1 MRDRSDSQSGSEH
14 LRYGES
20 RAARQIVRSID
31 SEVAAGY
38 PQRENP
44 LRSFAMPLTL
54 ITGGS
59 RSGKST
65 HAIALATADASA
77 SRRYFIATAE
87 ALDDEMRARI
97 AHHQATRPP
106 EFATIEAPLDLE
118 HAIAMLASRAD
129 VAVLDCLTLWVSN
142 LMGQDLDDGAI
153 LARADSLAGA
163 LRRAPFRMIV
173 VTDEVGWGIVPDNPV
188 ARRFRDLLGWTNQKV
203 AQVADEVLLM
213 AAGYPL
219 RLK

>member
-1 MRDRSDSQSGSEH
+1 M
-14 LRYGES
+14 
-20 RAARQIVRSID
+20 V
-31 SEVAAGY
+31 
-38 PQRENP
+38 
-44 LRSFAMPLTL
+44 TL

-65 HAIALATADASA
+65 HAISLATADATNP
-77 SRRYFIATAE
+77 RRCFIATAE

-97 AHHQATRPP
+97 AHHRATRPP
-106 EFATIEAPLDLE
+106 EFVTIEAPLDLE
-118 HAIAMLASRAD
+118 ATIVALEARTD

-142 LMGQDLDDGAI
+142 LIGAGLEDGAI
-153 LARADSLAGA
+153 LARADSFAAA
-163 LRRAPFRMIV
+163 LRRASFQIIV
-173 VTDEVGWGIVPDNPV
+173 VTDEVGWGIVPDHPI

-203 AQVADEVLLM
+203 AQLADEVLLM

>member
-1 MRDRSDSQSGSEH
+1 
-14 LRYGES
+14 
-20 RAARQIVRSID
+20 
-31 SEVAAGY
+31 
-38 PQRENP
+38 
-44 LRSFAMPLTL
+44 MPTLTL

-65 HAIALATADASA
+65 HAITLATADPAA
-77 SRRYFIATAE
+77 TRHYFIATAE
-87 ALDDEMRARI
+87 ALDDEMRVRI
-97 AHHQATRPP
+97 AHHQATRPSTFVTVEEP
-106 EFATIEAPLDLE
+106 VRLPT
-118 HAIAMLASRAD
+118 AIAALAGRAD

-142 LMGQDLDDGAI
+142 LIGKGFDDGAI
-153 LARADSLAGA
+153 LAQAGTLAAA
-163 LRRAPFRMIV
+163 LRQAPFPMIV

-203 AQVADEVLLM
+203 AHAADRVILM